1 MGFSRKE
8 YWSGLPCPPPG
19 DLPNPEIKPRSPAL
33 WADSTVWATRESDDD
48 QQTPR
53 SQGKGVG
60 QILPHR
66 LQEELTLRAC
76 RPQTSQTFPELFYR
90 CLPWKPVRLWY
101 FVMAAQENNTMGIFI
116 WWKFFRLWKKKKK
129 YLTIYFGRCWVFV
142 VAFLQLWP
150 VGNTLRWGAQA
161 SHCGGSSCFRAQALG
176 ARASVVAT
184 HGLSSCRAW
193 ASLLHSM
200 WDLPGPGIELLSPA
214 LAGRFLSTVPPGKS
228 GYELM
233 ISAFFCMWDI
243 CPKYIEITCGWANN
257 RILKYWNIHKDF
269 KRLLK

>member
-33 WADSTVWATRESDDD
+33 WADSTIWATRESDDD
-48 QQTPR
+48 QQSPR

-116 WWKFFRLWKKKKK
+116 WWKFFRLWKKKVFN
-129 YLTIYFGRCWVFV
+129 YLFWAVLGLCCGFSPV
-142 VAFLQLWP
+142 VASGEHSPLGCTGFS
-150 VGNTLRWGAQA
+150 LRWLLLFQSSGSRRA
-161 SHCGGSSCFRAQALG
+161 GFSSCN
-176 ARASVVAT
+176 
-184 HGLSSCRAW
+184 AW
-193 ASLLHSM
+193 SQ
-200 WDLPGPGIELLSPA
+200 
-214 LAGRFLSTVPPGKS
+214 
-228 GYELM
+228 
-233 ISAFFCMWDI
+233 
-243 CPKYIEITCGWANN
+243 
-257 RILKYWNIHKDF
+257 
-269 KRLLK
+269 